1 MSGRNTRKINR
12 TNARLPAADIGTR
25 ARNGVRFDPMG
36 NGGREIQ
43 SPAPESQRGS
53 EFSMESANDK
63 IRARPFRHTKFQ
75 NVSARL
81 HSSYSGRV
89 PPFLAAP
96 SRRGH
101 EIGATWNAVRGI
113 YPSSSS
119 SRYLIFMK
127 DSGSQ
132 TRSRRK
138 TVGEEMTTV
147 YRARRKRGKLG
158 RKGSDG
164 ESDFK
169 ALSLV
174 NSLRWKILRRWA
186 TCCDEFCTS
195 NELTAKKKCTLQF
208 ISIFLLQHF
217 IKFPFKQNLID
228 ILIIL

>member
-169 ALSLV
+169 DRKSV
-174 NSLRWKILRRWA
+174 V
-186 TCCDEFCTS
+186 
-195 NELTAKKKCTLQF
+195 
-208 ISIFLLQHF
+208 
-217 IKFPFKQNLID
+217 
-228 ILIIL
+228 